1 MPKIGVVGAGNVGA
15 SAALYAAEAELGDV
29 VLVDILEGVAKGK
42 ALDLLEAGPVRGYDS
57 YVEGSGDLRALAGS
71 DLVIVTAGLPRKPG
85 MTRLDLLKANADII
99 RGVAEAIKKH
109 APDAIVITVTNPLDV
124 MTYLTYRITGFPRER
139 VIGMAGVLDS
149 ARFRTFLAEE
159 IGVSVEDVQAMV
171 LGGHGD
177 TMVPSVRYSTVAGI
191 PLPDLVKMGWTSQKR
206 LDEIVQ
212 RTRDGGAEIVKLLQ
226 TGSAFYAPASSA
238 VQMAESILR
247 DKKRLLPAAAY
258 LNGEYGQ
265 RDLYLGVP
273 CILGSRGIEKIIELD
288 LTGED
293 KAALAKS
300 AEEVRKGIA
309 DLALE
314 PATR

>member
-1 MPKIGVVGAGNVGA
+1 MPKIAVVGAGNVGA

-29 VLVDILEGVAKGK
+29 VLIDILEGVAKGK

-57 YVEGSGDLRALAGS
+57 MVEGSGDLRAVQGS
-71 DLVIVTAGLPRKPG
+71 DLIIVTAGLPRKPG
-85 MTRLDLLKANADII
+85 MSRADLLKANADII
-99 RGVAEAIKKH
+99 RGVAEAIRDH
-109 APDAIVITVTNPLDV
+109 APKAYVIMVTNPLDV
-124 MTYLTYRITGFPRER
+124 MAYLTYRITGFPRER
-139 VIGMAGVLDS
+139 VMGMAGVLDS
-149 ARFRTFLAEE
+149 SRFRTFLAQE
-159 IGVSVEDVQAMV
+159 IGVSVEDVHAMV

-177 TMVPSVRYSTVAGI
+177 TMVPLLSYSTVSGI
-191 PLPDLVKMGWTSQKR
+191 PVDRFIKPAR
-206 LDEIVQ
+206 LAEIVQ

-247 DKKRLLPAAAY
+247 DKKRLLPVAAC
-258 LNGEYGQ
+258 LNGEYGL

-273 CILGSRGIEKIIELD
+273 AILGSRGVEKIVELELSAD
-288 LTGED
+288 E

-300 AEEVRKGIA
+300 AEDVKKGIA

-314 PATR
+314 PAAR

>member
-42 ALDLLEAGPVRGYDS
+42 SLDLLEAGPVRGYDS

-85 MTRLDLLKANADII
+85 MTRLDLLKANADIV
-99 RGVAEAIKKH
+99 RGVAEALKTH
-109 APDAIVITVTNPLDV
+109 APDAIVIMVTNPLDV

-139 VIGMAGVLDS
+139 VMGMAGVLDS

-177 TMVPSVRYSTVAGI
+177 TMVPLLRYSTVSGI
-191 PLPDLVKMGWTSQKR
+191 PVENFIKKDR
-206 LDEIVQ
+206 LAEIVQ

-258 LNGEYGQ
+258 LDGEYGQ

-273 CILGSRGIEKIIELD
+273 CILGSRGVEKIVELE
-288 LTGED
+288 LTADD

-309 DLALE
+309 DLSLE

>member
-15 SAALYAAEAELGDV
+15 STALYAAEAELGDV

-42 ALDLLEAGPVRGYDS
+42 ALDLLEAAPVRGYDS
-57 YVEGSGDLRALAGS
+57 RVEGSGDLRALAGS

-99 RGVAEAIKKH
+99 RGVAEAIRTH
-109 APDAIVITVTNPLDV
+109 AKDAIVIMVTNPLDV
-124 MTYLTYRITGFPRER
+124 MTYLTYRITGFARER
-139 VIGMAGVLDS
+139 VMGMAGVLDS

-177 TMVPSVRYSTVAGI
+177 TMVPLLRYSTVSGI
-191 PLPDLVKMGWTSQKR
+191 PVENFIKKER
-206 LDEIVQ
+206 LAEIVQ

-247 DKKRLLPAAAY
+247 DKKRLLPTAAY
-258 LNGEYGQ
+258 LDGEYGQ
-265 RDLYLGVP
+265 RDLFLGVP
-273 CILGSRGIEKIIELD
+273 CILGSRGVEKIVELE
-288 LTGED
+288 LTAED
-293 KAALAKS
+293 KAALANS

-314 PATR
+314 PAAR

>member
-15 SAALYAAEAELGDV
+15 STALYAAEAELGDV

-42 ALDLLEAGPVRGYDS
+42 ALDLLEAAPVRGYDS
-57 YVEGSGDLRALAGS
+57 RVEGSGDLRALAGS

-99 RGVAEAIKKH
+99 RGVAEAIRTH
-109 APDAIVITVTNPLDV
+109 AKDAIVIMVTNPLDV
-124 MTYLTYRITGFPRER
+124 MTYLTYRITGFARER
-139 VIGMAGVLDS
+139 VMGMAGVLDS

-177 TMVPSVRYSTVAGI
+177 TMVPLLRYSTVSGI
-191 PLPDLVKMGWTSQKR
+191 PVENFIKKER
-206 LDEIVQ
+206 LAEIVQ

-258 LNGEYGQ
+258 LDGEYGQ
-265 RDLYLGVP
+265 RDLFLGVP
-273 CILGSRGIEKIIELD
+273 CILGSRGVEKIVELE
-288 LTGED
+288 LTAED
-293 KAALAKS
+293 KAALANS

-314 PATR
+314 PAAR

>member
-85 MTRLDLLKANADII
+85 MTRLDLLKANADIV
-99 RGVAEAIKKH
+99 RGVAEAIQKH
-109 APDAIVITVTNPLDV
+109 APNAIVIMVTNPLDV

-139 VIGMAGVLDS
+139 VMGMAGVLDS

-177 TMVPSVRYSTVAGI
+177 TMVPILRYSTVSGI
-191 PLPDLVKMGWTSQKR
+191 PVETFIRKER
-206 LDEIVQ
+206 LAEIVQ

-258 LNGEYGQ
+258 LDGEYGQ

-273 CILGSRGIEKIIELD
+273 CILGSRGVEKIVELE
-288 LTGED
+288 LSAED
-293 KAALAKS
+293 KAALANS

-314 PATR
+314 PAAR

>member
-1 MPKIGVVGAGNVGA
+1 MPKIAVVGAGNVGA

-29 VLVDILEGVAKGK
+29 VLIDILEGVAKGK

-57 YVEGSGDLRALAGS
+57 MVEGSGDLRAVAGS
-71 DLVIVTAGLPRKPG
+71 DLIIVTAGLPRKPG
-85 MTRLDLLKANADII
+85 MSRTDLLKANADII
-99 RGVAEAIKKH
+99 RGVAEAIRDH
-109 APDAIVITVTNPLDV
+109 APKATVIMVTNPLDV
-124 MTYLTYRITGFPRER
+124 MAYLTYRITGFPRER

-149 ARFRTFLAEE
+149 SRFRTFLAQE

-177 TMVPSVRYSTVAGI
+177 TMVPILRYSTVSGI
-191 PLPDLVKMGWTSQKR
+191 PVEHFIKPAR
-206 LDEIVQ
+206 LAEIVQ
-212 RTRDGGAEIVKLLQ
+212 RTREGGAEIVKLLQ

-247 DKKRLLPAAAY
+247 DKKRVLPVAAY
-258 LNGEYGQ
+258 LNGEYGMK
-265 RDLYLGVP
+265 DLYLGVP
-273 CILGSRGIEKIIELD
+273 AILGSRGVEKIIELE
-288 LTGED
+288 LSAED

-300 AEEVRKGIA
+300 AEDVKKGIA

-314 PATR
+314 PAAR

>member
-57 YVEGSGDLRALAGS
+57 RVEGSGDLRALAGS

-99 RGVAEAIKKH
+99 RGVAEAIRTH
-109 APDAIVITVTNPLDV
+109 AKDAIVIMVTNPLDV
-124 MTYLTYRITGFPRER
+124 MTYLTYRVTGFARER
-139 VIGMAGVLDS
+139 VMGMAGVLDS

-177 TMVPSVRYSTVAGI
+177 TMVPLLRYSTVSGI
-191 PLPDLVKMGWTSQKR
+191 PVESFIAPGR
-206 LDEIVQ
+206 LAEIVQ

-247 DKKRLLPAAAY
+247 DKKRLLPTAAY
-258 LNGEYGQ
+258 LDGEYGQ
-265 RDLYLGVP
+265 RDVFLGVP
-273 CILGSRGIEKIIELD
+273 CILGSRGVEKIVELE
-288 LTGED
+288 LTAEEM
-293 KAALAKS
+293 AALANS